1 VKTAQQ
7 PYNLGFVRL
16 AELAVRLKGPCPL
29 KTGQPGSEVQL
40 EVGLGC
46 LWRGRETSYE
56 QAKLRTGGAVACRLQ
71 PFRYAYRPRE
81 DERVRITLQP
91 RIPAVRQSAA
101 ASDVRWPNEPRPRL
115 PRALGSA
122 SAAAPQTPQPNAI
135 VPSRPPVS

>member
-1 VKTAQQ
+1 MKTAQQ

-16 AELAVRLKGPCPL
+16 AEFAACLKGPCPL

-81 DERVRITLQP
+81 DDRVR
-91 RIPAVRQSAA
+91 RR
-101 ASDVRWPNEPRPRL
+101 DVRRVGGLWVIHITPDAGTQKANEARGVVLHPQL
-115 PRALGSA
+115 VELGSPMFVEA
-122 SAAAPQTPQPNAI
+122 SAEG
-135 VPSRPPVS
+135 R